1 MSVDSN
7 PPSLIQSIGI
17 DVTVTCT
24 VVLSSGSELDVPVT
38 VDIQISSLNPAVGQ
52 LTVTTSKSSFT
63 YSSSARISSFGR
75 DKSGIYNCSVM
86 VSSTSRFLK
95 NNSQFI
101 TTRVTTGIVNRSN
114 C

>member
-1 MSVDSN
+1 MSIYSN
-7 PPSLIQSIGI
+7 PPSPIQSIST

-24 VVLSSGSELDVPVT
+24 VVLSSGSESDVPVT
-38 VDIQISSLNPAVGQ
+38 VGIQLSSLNPAVGQ

-63 YSSSARISSFGR
+63 YSGSAVISSFGR

-86 VSSTSRFLK
+86 VGSTSPFLRD
-95 NNSQFI
+95 NSQFE